1 MVIFNSYVSLP
12 EGNGYFHVGE
22 LPVVPRKA
30 VAEVSKI
37 GNL

>member
-1 MVIFNSYVSLP
+1 MSSYEIPFSRDLIC
-12 EGNGYFHVGE
+12 
-22 LPVVPRKA
+22 LPVVPHEA